1 VWVHRRRARVDLR
14 QSLARSFPLLPRG
27 PITEGTEDIVDSRS
41 EDQAA
46 AFERFDSAKRE
57 RDARVGDHEV
67 ARGSNRE
74 LPALAELLA
83 AEDRLAARE
92 AWCKWTERND

>member
-1 VWVHRRRARVDLR
+1 VDN
-14 QSLARSFPLLPRG
+14 
-27 PITEGTEDIVDSRS
+27 RS

-46 AFERFDSAKRE
+46 AFERFDSAKRD
-57 RDARVGDHEV
+57 RDSRVGEHEV

-74 LPALAELLA
+74 LPALADLLA

-92 AWCKWTERND
+92 AWLKWTERSD